1 MKTLRIILADQ
12 LSENISSLHNADKN
26 NDVIL
31 MMEVKAETKYVK
43 HHKKKIAFL
52 FSAMRHFALN
62 LEQKGFNVRYIKL
75 DDANNTGSF
84 ETEINRAVKQLDID
98 KVVITSPGEYRVL
111 QILKNLSTTINLEI
125 LEDDR
130 FLCSLDEFN
139 DYAEDKK
146 NLRME
151 FFYRIMRRKYNILID
166 ENNQPVGGKWNYDSE
181 NRKKLEDSLFIPQP
195 YQQRVDNITAEV
207 LELVENNF
215 ADHFGDLH
223 PFNFAVTRKDALA
236 CLDKFFAE
244 RFELFGDYQDAM
256 LEGNAWMYH
265 SHISF
270 YLNCGLLDPLEV
282 VKKAE
287 ELYYTKN
294 IPLNSVE
301 GFIRQIIGWREYV
314 RGIYWLKMPEFEND
328 NFLNANL
335 DLPEF
340 FWTGDSKMN
349 CMKQCITETKE
360 NAYAHHIQRLMV
372 IGNFSLITG
381 LSVEQVNQWYL
392 AVYADAYQ
400 WVELPNVSGM
410 ILFADGGY
418 LGSKPYAAGGAY
430 INKMSNY
437 CDNCKYNIKEKTGNN
452 ACPFN
457 YLYWNFLIKHQD
469 KFEKNPRMAMI
480 YRTLNK
486 MDAEKIIQIKDS
498 SKKFLVKFE

>member
-1 MKTLRIILADQ
+1 MPKLIVILADQ
-12 LSENISSLHNADKN
+12 LSENISSLKSLNKYEDI
-26 NDVIL
+26 IL

-52 FSAMRHFALN
+52 FSAMRHFAKNLSTKGYNVNYVKLN
-62 LEQKGFNVRYIKL
+62 DK
-75 DDANNTGSF
+75 DNTGSF
-84 ETEINRAVKQLDID
+84 KTEIQRALQQYNINDVT
-98 KVVITSPGEYRVL
+98 ITHPGEYRVL
-111 QILKNLSTTINLEI
+111 QELNSLKTICNLEI
-125 LEDDR
+125 LDDDR
-130 FLCSLDEFN
+130 FLCSIDEFK

-151 FFYRIMRRKYNILID
+151 FFYRIMRRKHNILID
-166 ENNQPVGGKWNYDSE
+166 EDNQPLGGKWNYDAD
-181 NRKKLEDSLFIPQP
+181 NRKPIQDSLFMPSP
-195 YQQRVDNITAEV
+195 YQQEQDDITKEV
-207 LELVENNF
+207 LKLVEEEF

-223 PFNFAVTRKDALA
+223 PFNFAVTRQQALQ
-236 CLDKFFAE
+236 CLDKFFQE

-282 VKKAE
+282 ITKAQ
-287 ELYYTKN
+287 ELYYSKN

-301 GFIRQIIGWREYV
+301 GFIRQILGWREYV
-314 RGIYWLKMPEFEND
+314 RGIYWLKMPQFEQD
-328 NFLNANL
+328 NYLNANK
-335 DLPEF
+335 DLPDF
-340 FWTGDSKMN
+340 YWTGNSKLN
-349 CMKQCITETKE
+349 CLKQCITETKE

-381 LSVEQVNQWYL
+381 LSVQQVNDWYL

-437 CDNCKYNIKEKTGNN
+437 CENCQYSIKEKTGDK

-457 YLYWNFLIKHQD
+457 YLYWNFLINHKD

-480 YRTLNK
+480 YRTLNNMSEDK
-486 MDAEKIIQIKDS
+486 KQDIINS

>member
-1 MKTLRIILADQ
+1 MKTLRVILADQ
-12 LSENISSLHNADKN
+12 LSENISSLQNIDKA
-26 NDVIL
+26 NDTVL

-52 FSAMRHFALN
+52 FSAMRHFAKN
-62 LEQKGFNVRYIKL
+62 LTEQGINVRYIKL
-75 DDANNTGSF
+75 TDADNTGNF
-84 ETEINRAVKQLDID
+84 TDEIKRTVKDLAID
-98 KVVITSPGEYRVL
+98 KVIITQPGEYRVL
-111 QILKNLSTTINLEI
+111 EILKDLQKTINLEI
-125 LEDDR
+125 LDDDR
-130 FLCSLDEFN
+130 FLCSIDEFK

-151 FFYRIMRRKYNILID
+151 FFYRIMRRKHNILID
-166 ENNQPVGGKWNYDSE
+166 DNNQPVGGKWNYDSE
-181 NRKKLEDSLFIPQP
+181 NRKPASNDMFMPQP
-195 YQQRVDNITAEV
+195 YEQKADDITAEV
-207 LELVENNF
+207 LKLVETEF
-215 ADHFGDLH
+215 ADHFGDLY
-223 PFNFAVTRKDALA
+223 PFTFAVTRTQALA

-256 LEGNAWMYH
+256 VEGQAWMYH

-282 VKKAE
+282 IKKAE

-294 IPLNSVE
+294 IPLNAVE
-301 GFIRQIIGWREYV
+301 GFIRQILGWREYV
-314 RGIYWLKMPEFEND
+314 RGIYWLRMPEFENENYLD
-328 NFLNANL
+328 ANR

-340 FWTGDSKMN
+340 FWTGNSKMN
-349 CMKQCITETKE
+349 CLKQCITETKE

-381 LSVEQVNQWYL
+381 LSVEQVNEWYL

-430 INKMSNY
+430 INKMSDY
-437 CDNCKYNIKEKTGNN
+437 CVNCKYSIKEKTGDK

-457 YLYWNFLIKHQD
+457 YLYWNFLIQHKD

-480 YRTLNK
+480 YRTLDKMKDENK
-486 MDAEKIIQIKDS
+486 ENIIKS
-498 SKKFLVKFE
+498 SQKFLVKFE